1 MSTWN
6 TDNSA
11 NRLNKTYL
19 QGFVDVS
26 GGDVSILHGDISCN
40 GNLRIAGD
48 ASFSSLPML
57 SSTLTVGSNLQLAT
71 KAYVSTASS
80 SGGGGGSS
88 TLDNALT
95 SYSSS
100 VQYSDTSFHQ
110 FPPVVMEL
118 DPVDITAQEIAW
130 ASQYST
136 AASSGKFIK
145 TMSGLP
151 YGNGTYKV
159 FVPNWNMIGSGS
171 NVFQLENSNSYN
183 NGKAWIFNKEPFDDD
198 ALANMTSST
207 YPGEWWYGAIR
218 STALTA
224 DTEAMVIEYPELF
237 KLRSIIVRGHDTTN
251 KNLEYGITVQVSTDG
266 ITWSSPT
273 VVNSGSGYGQYT
285 NGILYWYCNGI
296 ETKYLKITVKAPP
309 AGVTYYATFA
319 ELFVAGHRRIFPA
332 NSTVNDLSL
341 GNSFTVTSDVS
352 YSGVIDISGNT
363 STTNKVNVATLDI
376 SYNNQQKGENY
387 PFFTVNLPGTGKEV
401 KRYLTSDSNTTW
413 DVSNSYVEYYKGMN
427 VAFTKNVT
435 LNYDIGTTSDDRLKF
450 NEQYIEN
457 ATETLLKLNPQLYDQ
472 IALFDTMKTT
482 KHAGLIAQEVY
493 YNAPELRH
501 LVTGTDGLAIQD
513 TSLNVADPNSDPDYE
528 SLGWKNLVGLQY
540 TQLIPYIIK
549 SNQELHAQI
558 KQQETSM
565 SSLVNEITNMKNELS
580 ALENP

>member
-1 MSTWN
+1 
-6 TDNSA
+6 
-11 NRLNKTYL
+11 
-19 QGFVDVS
+19 
-26 GGDVSILHGDISCN
+26 
-40 GNLRIAGD
+40 
-48 ASFSSLPML
+48 
-57 SSTLTVGSNLQLAT
+57 
-71 KAYVSTASS
+71 
-80 SGGGGGSS
+80 
-88 TLDNALT
+88 
-95 SYSSS
+95 
-100 VQYSDTSFHQ
+100 
-110 FPPVVMEL
+110 
-118 DPVDITAQEIAW
+118 
-130 ASQYST
+130 
-136 AASSGKFIK
+136 
-145 TMSGLP
+145 
-151 YGNGTYKV
+151 
-159 FVPNWNMIGSGS
+159 
-171 NVFQLENSNSYN
+171 
-183 NGKAWIFNKEPFDDD
+183 
-198 ALANMTSST
+198 
-207 YPGEWWYGAIR
+207 
-218 STALTA
+218 
-224 DTEAMVIEYPELF
+224 
-237 KLRSIIVRGHDTTN
+237 
-251 KNLEYGITVQVSTDG
+251 
-266 ITWSSPT
+266 
-273 VVNSGSGYGQYT
+273 
-285 NGILYWYCNGI
+285 
-296 ETKYLKITVKAPP
+296 
-309 AGVTYYATFA
+309 
-319 ELFVAGHRRIFPA
+319 
-332 NSTVNDLSL
+332 
-341 GNSFTVTSDVS
+341 
-352 YSGVIDISGNT
+352 
-363 STTNKVNVATLDI
+363 LDI